1 MRLNGKVAIVTGA
14 GGGFGEGIAKRYAA
28 EGAKVAVLDL
38 RGDAAERVAAEIGES
53 AIAIAADVGSAADVA
68 AAVARTTEAFGT
80 PHILVNNA
88 GTTHRNQPL
97 MEVDEEAF
105 DRVFRVNVKSIFHF
119 VRALAPAMR
128 DNGGGVI
135 LNVGSTAGIRPR
147 PGLTWYNASKGAVN
161 LMSKS
166 LAVELAPWKI
176 RVNALCPVMGETG
189 LLEAF
194 MGVPDTRRTGRSSS
208 RRSRWG
214 GCRGRPTSPTWRCSW
229 PPTRR
234 SSSRA
239 WRCRSTGGGRCD
251 VTEPAPSVR
260 GARSSRCGDLGSPLR
275 RGTVVRCRPRLS
287 HSGVLMRSRSPV
299 VRPDGIVALG
309 VVRRHLRRRT

>member
-1 MRLNGKVAIVTGA
+1 MRLRGKVAIVTGA
-14 GGGFGEGIAKRYAA
+14 GGGFGEGIARRFAQ
-28 EGAKVAVLDL
+28 EGARVAVVDL
-38 RGDAAERVAAEIGES
+38 RGEEAERVAAAIGRD
-53 AIAIAADVGSAADVA
+53 AIAVTADVGAKEDVA
-68 AAVARTTEAFGT
+68 RAVARTAEAFGT

-88 GTTHRNQPL
+88 GMTHRNQPL
-97 MEVDEEAF
+97 MEVDEDTF

-119 VRALAPAMR
+119 VRAVAPAMR

-194 MGVPDTRRTGRSSS
+194 MGVPDTPENRAKFIATIPLGRLSRPEDIAATALFLASDEAEFLTGIEM
-208 RRSRWG
+208 
-214 GCRGRPTSPTWRCSW
+214 PID
-229 PPTRR
+229 
-234 SSSRA
+234 
-239 WRCRSTGGGRCD
+239 GGR
-251 VTEPAPSVR
+251 
-260 GARSSRCGDLGSPLR
+260 
-275 RGTVVRCRPRLS
+275 TV
-287 HSGVLMRSRSPV
+287 
-299 VRPDGIVALG
+299 
-309 VVRRHLRRRT
+309 